1 MPLDRGYLQVYTGD
15 GKGKT
20 TAAMGLALRAAGRGL
35 AVLIVQFAKARP
47 TGEVEALRRFSPQVE
62 VRQFGTGS
70 FITGKP
76 SAADIAA
83 AREGL
88 ACARAA
94 AASGTWDLLVLDEA
108 NVAVRLGLF
117 PVDELLALVD
127 AAGGRMEIV
136 VTGRG
141 ADPRLLERAD
151 LVTEMREVRHYFA
164 RGVEARTGIES

>member
-1 MPLDRGYLQVYTGD
+1 MALGRGYLQVYTGN

-20 TAAMGLALRAAGRGL
+20 TAAFGLALRAAGAGL
-35 AVLIVQFAKARP
+35 RVFVVQFAKAQP
-47 TGEVEALRRFSPQVE
+47 TGEREALRRFVPQVE

-70 FITGKP
+70 FITGEP

-94 AASGTWDLLVLDEA
+94 VSSGSWDLLVLDEA
-108 NVAVRLGLF
+108 SVAVTLGLF

-141 ADPRLLERAD
+141 ADPRLIERAD
-151 LVTEMREVRHYFA
+151 LVTEMREVRHYFS
-164 RGVEARTGIES
+164 RGVQARRGIET